1 MKAWSALC
9 FAFLLVG
16 CSQAPAPPPV
26 AETHGVGNIVR
37 LDPAFDS
44 IVSKDAQIEKVG
56 GGFQFA
62 EGPLWRPDGHLW
74 FSDVMGNMVR
84 SITPSGQLEVLIQNS
99 GGQSSAP
106 PGSFIGSNAMV
117 AG

>member
-1 MKAWSALC
+1 MRAVIPETFVVGRNANMKVVYAL
-9 FAFLLVG
+9 AVGVLLAG
-16 CSQAPAPPPV
+16 CSTAPAPAPM

-44 IVSKDAQIEKVG
+44 IVPKDAIIEKVG

-74 FSDVMGNMVR
+74 FSDVTGNMVR
-84 SITPSGQLEVLIQNS
+84 S
-99 GGQSSAP
+99 
-106 PGSFIGSNAMV
+106 
-117 AG
+117 